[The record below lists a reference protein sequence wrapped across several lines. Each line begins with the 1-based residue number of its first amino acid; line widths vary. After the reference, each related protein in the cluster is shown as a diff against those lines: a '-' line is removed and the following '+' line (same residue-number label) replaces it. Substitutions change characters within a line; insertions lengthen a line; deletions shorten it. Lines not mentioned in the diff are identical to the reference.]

1 MDMKKF
7 MNRLF
12 CMLAVAGM
20 GLFAAGCSEE
30 GKEAWDDALRGDGD
44 YECTITIDGEAIEVE
59 NVTAEED
66 YSGTITIYVNT
77 PLLSRTSFYI
87 LIPDQDELCEINLR
101 EGVNLCE
108 PVVEDGKEYN
118 WFISGGVDSD
128 PSYDGDLWYFYSAKG
143 SLVVTSYEKGEYI
156 EVEFKDCVVS
166 DKMPYGG
173 GSATETAVINGKVGV
188 KITPSED

>member
-12 CMLAVAGM
+12 CMLAVASM

-66 YSGTITIYVNT
+66 LGSINIQVNM
-77 PLLSRTSFYI
+77 PLLSRTSFGI
-87 LIPDQDELCEINLR
+87 LIPEQDELCEIYLR

-108 PVVEDGKEYN
+108 PMVEDGEEYN
-118 WFISGGVDSD
+118 WFISGWVDSA

-188 KITPSED
+188 KITQGED

>member
-1 MDMKKF
+1 MKKF
-7 MNRLF
+7 MNRLV

-30 GKEAWDDALRGDGD
+30 DKEAWDDALRGDGD

-143 SLVVTSYEKGEYI
+143 SLVVMSYEKGEYI

-188 KITPSED
+188 KITQGED